1 MPGVGNL
8 SKTEIRVIERP
19 APDGP
24 CSAKGLGGMCANV
37 PIPAIANAVFDA
49 VGVRVDSLPL
59 TPEKI
64 LRALQA
70 KEGTQAAEA

>member
-1 MPGVGNL
+1 M
-8 SKTEIRVIERP
+8 S
-19 APDGP
+19 
-24 CSAKGLGGMCANV
+24 NV
-37 PIPAIANAVFDA
+37 PIQLLLNGEERAEFVDSGITLLKFL
-49 VGVRVDSLPL
+49 GVRVDSLPL